1 MDDLQG
7 YCTCNNCGTHQKV
20 HKEVQVTT
28 RELYNQKDKAEV
40 RDLLLKE
47 QDYKCAITGLPLDK
61 KEAVLE
67 HRHDDEMFVRG
78 VASRAANSA
87 LGVLENAFK
96 RYLQWWYNG
105 SLSDFLRQCA
115 SYLEQPIDRRFR
127 HDEWLKKS
135 GILFNKLSEGQKKE
149 VLHLLGQPQG
159 NNATE
164 RRKLFRSALMTR
176 KFSYEQ
182 VKAMIQERK
191 K

>member
-1 MDDLQG
+1 MD
-7 YCTCNNCGTHQKV
+7 NNTV
-20 HKEVQVTT
+20 
-28 RELYNQKDKAEV
+28 ELYSPKDKAEV

-47 QDYKCAITGLPLDK
+47 QDYTCAITGLPLEK
-61 KEAVLE
+61 SQAILE

-87 LGVLENAFK
+87 LGVIENCWR
-96 RYLQWWYNG
+96 RYMSWWYNG

-127 HDEWLKKS
+127 HDQWLKKS

-164 RRKLFRSALMTR
+164 RRKLFRAALMTR
-176 KFSYEQ
+176 KFSYDQ
-182 VKAMIQERK
+182 VKTMIEERK
-191 K
+191 KQ